1 VHKLLALGLGGVIVT
16 AAALVAVGAWRSD
29 DFSDRTA
36 GEVARLN
43 AGELQ
48 RATTDVTRLVASV
61 GDQVQSGV
69 NENMAAAATMLRQRG
84 GLQLQERTATWTAT
98 NQFTQAKREVT
109 LPRVAV
115 RGEWLRQNADQKAP
129 TPLVD
134 DIRAV
139 LGGTIT
145 VFQRMNDA
153 GDLLRVATNVP
164 SRTGGRAIG
173 TYIPAVGADGTPNA
187 VATSIRDGKPY
198 RGVALVV
205 DTWYISAYD
214 PVKDASGRVIGA
226 LYFGVRQAEALTNLT
241 SAIADTDVN
250 SNGWVSVY
258 STAKADA
265 GRVIASSLDGAAGQT
280 QLDAADAAGARYVE
294 QVVSAAPKLA
304 AGGTFRA
311 TYRLPGATGA
321 PAADTVVTASYYAPY
336 QWAIAVGGYQPDT
349 AGALNA
355 VRDGRRT
362 MLLWFVVAA
371 LVLAVLGGA
380 VAAVQARRI
389 SRRLGL
395 LTGALSRLARR
406 DLTVRVPAAGH
417 DEIGQAGTALNTAAT
432 ELRGV
437 LAEVTGAA
445 TEVQRSAG
453 QVAANGAELAASA
466 EAASARAGTASAAA
480 GDISQHVQ
488 TVAAG
493 ADEMGASIGEISGN
507 AQEAA
512 QAGRDGVDLARQA
525 AGVVEELRR
534 STTQISD
541 VVRLIASIAE
551 QTNLLAL
558 NATIEAA
565 RAGDLGKGFAVVA
578 GEVKELAQETAR
590 ATDDV
595 TSRVA
600 AIEADT
606 ARAVE
611 AIDAITETIGRVD
624 SYQTAIAAAV
634 EEQAA
639 TTAEMARTIN
649 EVATGSGDIAASIGG
664 VSAATDT
671 THQAVDVSRRAADE
685 LNATAGRLA
694 GLVGRFTV

>member
-1 VHKLLALGLGGVIVT
+1 
-16 AAALVAVGAWRSD
+16 
-29 DFSDRTA
+29 
-36 GEVARLN
+36 
-43 AGELQ
+43 
-48 RATTDVTRLVASV
+48 
-61 GDQVQSGV
+61 
-69 NENMAAAATMLRQRG
+69 
-84 GLQLQERTATWTAT
+84 
-98 NQFTQAKREVT
+98 
-109 LPRVAV
+109 
-115 RGEWLRQNADQKAP
+115 
-129 TPLVD
+129 
-134 DIRAV
+134 
-139 LGGTIT
+139 
-145 VFQRMNDA
+145 
-153 GDLLRVATNVP
+153 
-164 SRTGGRAIG
+164 
-173 TYIPAVGADGTPNA
+173 
-187 VATSIRDGKPY
+187 
-198 RGVALVV
+198 VALVV

-226 LYFGVRQAEALTNLT
+226 LYFGVPQAEALTNLT
-241 SAIADTDVN
+241 EAIAETAVN
-250 SNGWVSVY
+250 ENGWVNVY

-265 GRVIASSLDGAAGQT
+265 GRVIASSLDGVAGQT

-294 QVVSAAPKLA
+294 QVVGAAPKLA
-304 AGGTFRA
+304 AGETFRG

-355 VRDGRRT
+355 VREGRRG
-362 MLLWFVVAA
+362 MLRWFVIAA
-371 LVLAVLGGA
+371 VLLAVVGGA

-389 SRRLGL
+389 SRRLGM
-395 LTGALSRLARR
+395 LTGALSRLADR
-406 DLTVRVPAAGH
+406 DLTVRVPEAGQ
-417 DEIGQAGTALNTAAT
+417 DEIGRAGAALNTAAA

-466 EAASARAGTASAAA
+466 EAASAQAGTASTAA

-488 TVAAG
+488 SVAAG

-595 TSRVA
+595 TSRVG

-611 AIDAITETIGRVD
+611 AIEAITETIGRVD

-649 EVATGSGDIAASIGG
+649 EVATGSGDIAVSIGA
-664 VSAATDT
+664 VSSATDT
-671 THQAVDVSRRAADE
+671 THRAVDVSRRAADE
-685 LNATAGRLA
+685 LDATAGRLA
-694 GLVGRFTV
+694 ELVGRFTV